1 MAAQQDRC
9 EYCQQ
14 DQNESDK
21 ADQCEYF
28 HFT

>member
-1 MAAQQDRC
+1 MTAHEYRC
-9 EYCQQ
+9 EYCEQ